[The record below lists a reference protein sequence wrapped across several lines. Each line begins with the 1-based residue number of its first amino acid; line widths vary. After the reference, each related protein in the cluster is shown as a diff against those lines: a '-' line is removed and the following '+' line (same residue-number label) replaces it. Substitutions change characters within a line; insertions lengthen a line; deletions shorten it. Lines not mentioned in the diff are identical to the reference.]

1 MNFIINAIC
10 NLLALI
16 IIMFCGVMFLGCL
29 FNLNLLN
36 LIMEVAHG
44 L

>member
-16 IIMFCGVMFLGCL
+16 IIMLCGVMFLGAL
-29 FNLNLLN
+29 FNLNILD
-36 LIMEVAHG
+36 LIATM